1 MNNLTNTE
9 LSVMNNITRVL
20 NPNVSLGN
28 RIQEIIGYL
37 GKEGTP
43 TNASSASAILSIS
56 GVVVDGERVTIGNDV
71 YEFVADAVKT
81 VSDRNIPVDISSDT
95 IASHG
100 SLTMSIQPT
109 SGDTITIGDKTYI
122 FVPVGTDT
130 ADAEVSIGASLSDAQ
145 ANLVAAINGTDGI
158 SNPHPL
164 VSASNFS
171 SDICTITALI
181 GGTAGD
187 AIATTETFTS
197 SSNVFGAATLG
208 SGADCSAG
216 DAVTALVTAITA
228 FDTQGI
234 TGTDGTGDTVV
245 LTASPG
251 KAGNNISV
259 STTMV
264 NASFGNGVTAMSGG
278 TDGTVSSGV
287 QFMVD
292 TDYLYV
298 CIGDNTASG
307 QNWRKI
313 TLSTL

>member
-43 TNASSASAILSIS
+43 TNAVSASAILSIN
-56 GVVVDGERVTIGNDV
+56 GVVIDGETVTIGNDV
-71 YEFVADAVKT
+71 YEFVADTAKT
-81 VSDRNIPVDISSDT
+81 VSDGNIPVDISSDT
-95 IASHG
+95 TASYG
-100 SLTMSIQPT
+100 SLTMSVQPT
-109 SGDTITIGDKTYI
+109 SGDTVTIGDKTYI

-130 ADAEVSIGASLSDAQ
+130 ADAEVSIGANLSDAQ
-145 ANLVAAINGTDGI
+145 TNLVAAINGTDGI

-164 VSASNFS
+164 VSASDFS

-181 GGTAGD
+181 GGIAGD

-208 SGADCSAG
+208 SGADCSAS
-216 DAVTALVTAITA
+216 DAVTALVAAIIA
-228 FDTQGI
+228 SDTGI
-234 TGTDGTGDTVV
+234 ISTDGTGDTVV

-259 STTMV
+259 STTMA
-264 NASFGNGVTAMSGG
+264 NASFGDGVTAMSGG
-278 TDGTVSSGV
+278 VDGTVSSGV

-292 TDYLYV
+292 SDYLYI
-298 CIGDNTASG
+298 CIGDNTTSG
-307 QNWRKI
+307 QNWRKV